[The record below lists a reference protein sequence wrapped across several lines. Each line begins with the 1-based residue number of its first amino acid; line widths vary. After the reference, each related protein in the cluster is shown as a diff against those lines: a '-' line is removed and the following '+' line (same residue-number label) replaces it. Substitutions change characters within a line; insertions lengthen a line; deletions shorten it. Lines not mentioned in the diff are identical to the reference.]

1 MVTVGFRPSVSLAAV
16 RSPRPSRASG
26 CLSLI
31 FIPGCSSWRRS
42 YGDKVLRCRRMGPHP
57 QCANLFHHLF
67 TQLTVAPPGLL
78 AVGLRRQPER
88 PTEVDRYGT
97 QPGDPFPAR
106 QDVVGA
112 LHVYGD
118 HRTAGACRQKS
129 NPPLRLQQSHPI
141 PAVPLA
147 SAHGKGVKASDERP
161 KQRGPEE
168 FFLGEEVE
176 LSLHE
181 GHANEQRVD
190 VAHVIGSQ
198 NYAFRNG
205 DLLLP
210 YPAELEERHD
220 PGKENLQCAVTHAH
234 RPP

>member
-1 MVTVGFRPSVSLAAV
+1 MSIMTESAPISMTFPLTISPSRMSLKGWSWISCMVTVGFRPSVSLAAV

-112 LHVYGD
+112 LHVYWD
-118 HRTAGACRQKS
+118 PRTAGACRQKS

-141 PAVPLA
+141 PTGPF
-147 SAHGKGVKASDERP
+147 GKH
-161 KQRGPEE
+161 EE
-168 FFLGEEVE
+168 H
-176 LSLHE
+176 LSL
-181 GHANEQRVD
+181 R
-190 VAHVIGSQ
+190 
-198 NYAFRNG
+198 
-205 DLLLP
+205 
-210 YPAELEERHD
+210 EE
-220 PGKENLQCAVTHAH
+220 A
-234 RPP
+234 